1 MLKLSYKLNAGYDEV
16 IYKKIY
22 IILFQHIKMI
32 LIPGSEFDVLKKT
45 VENCAVQLRL
55 AGGPAG
61 YNDERYGGKAVIENN
76 NDGSNIDTIST

>member
-16 IYKKIY
+16 LIYKKIY

-55 AGGPAG
+55 AGLTGH
-61 YNDERYGGKAVIENN
+61 NDERYGGKAVIENN